1 MNKNNII
8 CIFCIILLFLVI
20 ILYASYQNI
29 DFDQKLIKEVNENV
43 PASILLLQIDKEK
56 LSEEE
61 EVKGHLNTHFMDMQC
76 WNHIECIENEMQY
89 DIVIYKT
96 KIQTISDRTE
106 LRKNFVKRKI
116 SEKEFISRSKYL
128 GK

>member
-29 DFDQKLIKEVNENV
+29 DFNQKLIKEVNENV

-61 EVKGHLNTHFMDMQC
+61 EVKGHLNTHFMDMQVVGIIL
-76 WNHIECIENEMQY
+76 NVLKM
-89 DIVIYKT
+89 K
-96 KIQTISDRTE
+96 
-106 LRKNFVKRKI
+106 
-116 SEKEFISRSKYL
+116 
-128 GK
+128 